1 MVNGRAPRLNL
12 LRSAWWFV
20 LVFFFSARIHAQ
32 TAGASPGTAKP
43 DTITFSNGDLL
54 TGKLVKVVGGVVTFH
69 SDIVGD
75 VTVPLAKVK
84 ALHAAEAFAV
94 VQKDQHVTIRTAIR
108 EIPVGAIALEN
119 GKVQVGIE
127 GSDSSARPVP
137 AKNAD
142 YMVDAAGFH
151 RELHGDSDVLYG
163 WNGTVTLGASL
174 VTGTNSAQTYTGA
187 VSLVRAI
194 PTVLWL
200 PSYSKTTFNLSTTYG
215 LAKDEEVISHGN
227 VFQAAS
233 VSKTDIKHGD
243 AEYDKYLGSQL
254 YGRHLFA
261 LVNASA
267 DHNYGNGVELQQA
280 YGAGL
285 GWTLVKSSTD
295 IFDLKASL
303 QYEEQV
309 FYNGL
314 YSGLGTPSE
323 NLVGAA
329 LSEHW
334 TSTFAHAIRFKESV
348 TLSPAFNL
356 VQAYSGVAG
365 SSLVF
370 PVYKKLSFSL
380 TGTDNYLGDPPQG
393 YQRNSFQ
400 FTGGLT
406 FTLK

>member
-1 MVNGRAPRLNL
+1 MPPAFIVNSTAILM
-12 LRSAWWFV
+12 
-20 LVFFFSARIHAQ
+20 FS
-32 TAGASPGTAKP
+32 TAG
-43 DTITFSNGDLL
+43 
-54 TGKLVKVVGGVVTFH
+54 TG
-69 SDIVGD
+69 
-75 VTVPLAKVK
+75 
-84 ALHAAEAFAV
+84 
-94 VQKDQHVTIRTAIR
+94 R
-108 EIPVGAIALEN
+108 
-119 GKVQVGIE
+119 
-127 GSDSSARPVP
+127 
-137 AKNAD
+137 
-142 YMVDAAGFH
+142 
-151 RELHGDSDVLYG
+151 
-163 WNGTVTLGASL
+163 VTLGASL

-200 PSYSKTTFNLSTTYG
+200 PSYSKTTLNLSATYG
-215 LAKDEEVISHGN
+215 LAKDEEVVSHGN

-267 DHNYGNGVELQQA
+267 DHNYGNGVQLQQA

-329 LSEHW
+329 LSENW
-334 TSTFAHAIRFKESV
+334 NRTFGHAIRFKESV
-348 TLSPAFNL
+348 TLSPTFNL

>member
-1 MVNGRAPRLNL
+1 MVNGGAPRLNL
-12 LRSAWWFV
+12 RCFAWWFV
-20 LVFFFSARIHAQ
+20 FLPFLIAPVHAQ
-32 TAGASPGTAKP
+32 PAKPVPVPAKP
-43 DTITFSNGDLL
+43 DTITFNNGDQL
-54 TGKLVKVVGGVVTFH
+54 TGKLVRVVGGVVTFH
-69 SDIVGD
+69 SDVLGD
-75 VTVPLAKVK
+75 VTAPLAKVK
-84 ALHAAEAFAV
+84 AMHADEAFAV
-94 VQKDQHVTIRTAIR
+94 VQKEQHVTIHTAIK
-108 EIPVGAIALEN
+108 EIPVGSIALEDE
-119 GKVQVGIE
+119 KVQVG
-127 GSDSSARPVP
+127 GNSAAPGQTLP
-137 AKNAD
+137 AKESV

-151 RELHGDSDVLYG
+151 RELHGDSDFLYG
-163 WNGTVTLGASL
+163 WTGTATVGASL

-187 VSLVRAI
+187 VAFVRAI

-200 PSYSKTTFNLSTTYG
+200 PSYSKTSVNLSATYG
-215 LAKDEEVISHGN
+215 LAKDEEVVSHGN

-261 LVNASA
+261 LVNGSA
-267 DHNYGNGVELQQA
+267 DHNYGNGVQLQQA

-303 QYEEQV
+303 QYEQQV

-314 YSGLGTPSE
+314 YSGLGTPTE

-329 LSEHW
+329 LSEDW
-334 TSTFAHAIRFKESV
+334 NKTFGHAIKFKQSV
-348 TLSPAFNL
+348 TLSPTFNL
-356 VQAYSGVAG
+356 VQAYSAVA
-365 SSLVF
+365 STSLIF

-393 YQRNSFQ
+393 YQRNTFQ